1 MIDNKIVDIVEVVNK
16 DFELNLTNQQFSD
29 SVNEHN
35 LDILVENMGRADFG
49 QAINTQRKGLN
60 GDLLIDGKVHNNWQI
75 FPLQF
80 KNNFIPNLK
89 TENWKTFSNV
99 KIPAIYRAV
108 LEVKDKPLDTFLE
121 LKNWNKTVV
130 FVNGF
135 NVGRLWNIGPQKT
148 LYIPAPLLKTGI
160 NELHLFELHSAGNTI
175 EFLNKP
181 ILL

>member
-1 MIDNKIVDIVEVVNK
+1 MVNK
-16 DFELNLTNQQFSD
+16 DFELNLTNQHFSD

-35 LDILVENMGRADFG
+35 LDILVENMGRTNYGHEMQSIAK
-49 QAINTQRKGLN
+49 KGLN
-60 GDLLIDGKVHNNWQI
+60 GDVLIDGKVHNNWQI
-75 FPLQF
+75 FSLQF
-80 KNNFIPNLK
+80 KENFIQSLK

-108 LEVKDKPLDTFLE
+108 LEIKDKPLDTFLE
-121 LKNWNKTVV
+121 LKNWTKTVV